1 MITGV
6 LVCVKPDDYRLHDNI
21 TYPACLIE
29 MCCHNILFTC
39 DQPSWSRIMV
49 LVKHETKEFR
59 DVCKHC
65 RRRRRLRP
73 HWKSLCAPYRLLH
86 IPQLLHL
93 PVTIKESS
101 AMSEQDFMPIQNFD
115 YLEFYVGNAK
125 QAAYYFDHAWGF
137 TPIAYAGL
145 ETGARDRSSYALEQG
160 NVRFVVTSALGP
172 EGEIPE
178 HVKLHGDGVKNI
190 ALRVDDAERSYR
202 EATKR
207 GAQGVLEPTL
217 TKDDFGL
224 VKISSIAIY
233 GDTVLSFVERQDYK
247 GAFLPGYR
255 ALDTNVPRRA
265 RPAGLAA
272 IDHVVGN
279 VELGKMNEWVEFY
292 ERVLGFTQ
300 LIHFDDRAIST
311 EYSALMSKVM
321 QNGSGRIKFPINEPA
336 QGRRKSQI
344 EEFLDFYRGPG
355 VQHIALNTDDI
366 ITTVRGLEERGVEFL
381 KTPQNYYETVL
392 DRVGHIAED
401 INQLAE
407 LGILVDHDDE
417 GYLLQIFSK
426 PVVNRPT
433 VFFEVIERKGARGF
447 GEGNFKAL
455 FEALE
460 REQELRGNL

>member
-1 MITGV
+1 
-6 LVCVKPDDYRLHDNI
+6 
-21 TYPACLIE
+21 
-29 MCCHNILFTC
+29 
-39 DQPSWSRIMV
+39 
-49 LVKHETKEFR
+49 
-59 DVCKHC
+59 
-65 RRRRRLRP
+65 
-73 HWKSLCAPYRLLH
+73 
-86 IPQLLHL
+86 
-93 PVTIKESS
+93 
-101 AMSEQDFMPIQNFD
+101 MSEQDFMPIQNFD

-125 QAAYYFDHAWGF
+125 QAAYYYTHAWGF
-137 TPIAYAGL
+137 IPIAYAGL
-145 ETGARDRSSYALEQG
+145 ETGLRDRSSYVLEQG
-160 NVRFVVTSALGP
+160 NIRLVVTSPLEP
-172 EGEIPE
+172 EGEMAE

-190 ALRVDDAERSYR
+190 ALRVDDAERAYR
-202 EATKR
+202 EATSR
-207 GAQGVLEPTL
+207 GAHGLAEPRVSR
-217 TKDDFGL
+217 DDHGM
-224 VKISSIAIY
+224 VKTSSIAIY
-233 GDTVLSFVERQDYK
+233 GDTVLVFVERQDYK

-255 ALDTNVPRRA
+255 EVATNVARRA

-279 VELGKMNEWVEFY
+279 VELGKMNEWVSFY

-300 LIHFDDRAIST
+300 LVHFDDRAIST

-336 QGRRKSQI
+336 QGRKKSQI
-344 EEFLDFYRGPG
+344 EEYLDFYRGPG
-355 VQHIALNTDDI
+355 VQHLALNTTDI

-381 KTPQNYYETVL
+381 KTPGNYYETVL

-401 INQLAE
+401 IQQLAE

-426 PVVNRPT
+426 PIVNRPT

-460 REQELRGNL
+460 HEQELRGNL

>member
-1 MITGV
+1 
-6 LVCVKPDDYRLHDNI
+6 
-21 TYPACLIE
+21 
-29 MCCHNILFTC
+29 
-39 DQPSWSRIMV
+39 
-49 LVKHETKEFR
+49 
-59 DVCKHC
+59 
-65 RRRRRLRP
+65 
-73 HWKSLCAPYRLLH
+73 
-86 IPQLLHL
+86 
-93 PVTIKESS
+93 
-101 AMSEQDFMPIQNFD
+101 MSEQDFMPIQNFD
-115 YLEFYVGNAK
+115 YLEFYVGNAR
-125 QAAYYFDHAWGF
+125 QAAYYFSHAWGF

-145 ETGARDRSSYALEQG
+145 ETRIRDRSSYALEQG
-160 NVRFVVTSALGP
+160 NVRFVVTSSLGP
-172 EGEIPE
+172 EGEMAE

-207 GAQGVLEPTL
+207 GAQGVLEPAVS
-217 TKDDFGL
+217 KDDYGL
-224 VKISSIAIY
+224 VKMSSIAIY

-247 GAFLPGYR
+247 GTFLPGYR
-255 ALDTNVPRRA
+255 PFDTNVPPRA
-265 RPAGLAA
+265 RAAGVAA

-279 VELGKMNEWVEFY
+279 VELGKMNEWVAFF

-336 QGRRKSQI
+336 PGRKKSQI
-344 EEFLDFYRGPG
+344 EEYLDFYRGPG
-355 VQHIALNTDDI
+355 VQHIALNTSDI

-381 KTPQNYYETVL
+381 KTPRNYYETVL
-392 DRVGHIAED
+392 DRVGKISED
-401 INQLAE
+401 VGQLAE

-426 PVVNRPT
+426 PIVNRPT

-460 REQELRGNL
+460 HEQELRGNL